1 MHPGIYS
8 GCKYTRATSD
18 ACSVKRRDRA
28 RIKNTSGFYDS
39 TRLMR
44 ASNWN
49 SARATTD
56 DVSRAHEHAQVRELR
71 NGQCCKTRVRPGR
84 QEPIRR
90 GVRESATWYLSI
102 PVFFRDQIVGKRN
115 RTRGNNRMHEI
126 KCKKPTDK

>member
-8 GCKYTRATSD
+8 DCKHTRATSD
-18 ACSVKRRDRA
+18 ACLVKRRDRA

-56 DVSRAHEHAQVRELR
+56 DVSRAHEHAQVHELR
-71 NGQCCKTRVRPGR
+71 NGLCVRQSTYRVLKTKWRRRV
-84 QEPIRR
+84 I
-90 GVRESATWYLSI
+90 Y
-102 PVFFRDQIVGKRN
+102 
-115 RTRGNNRMHEI
+115 
-126 KCKKPTDK
+126 

>member
-8 GCKYTRATSD
+8 DCKHTRATSD
-18 ACSVKRRDRA
+18 ACLVKRRDRA

-56 DVSRAHEHAQVRELR
+56 DVSRVHEHAQVREFPNVKEACSTAALLR
-71 NGQCCKTRVRPGR
+71 TLRHRTPTSTVPMLRTL
-84 QEPIRR
+84 
-90 GVRESATWYLSI
+90 ESRAIFASF
-102 PVFFRDQIVGKRN
+102 VFEN
-115 RTRGNNRMHEI
+115 SEI
-126 KCKKPTDK
+126 FQGCIAAS